1 MSTKMSTLPS
11 IQQGKPAGSS
21 SSVDKPVTLASI
33 IKQGKRPEPS
43 ERQKRGVKK
52 QLSRVSIDE
61 RPATMIST
69 TSAITEA
76 GEAASITG
84 STSTAEIGYDI
95 LYMY

>member
-76 GEAASITG
+76 GEAASIMG